1 VSGPAR
7 RARGLTQNVFA
18 IVRRRSDDR
27 KTRARVR
34 IAHGETRV
42 LAEGDPARER
52 LMAIASDL
60 VSEYGKGTRGSG

>member
-1 VSGPAR
+1 LAQS
-7 RARGLTQNVFA
+7 VFA
-18 IVRRRSDDR
+18 VARRRSDDP
-27 KTRARVR
+27 KTRVRVR

-60 VSEYGKGTRGSG
+60 VAEYGKGTRGSG